1 MKSTDIPPGSLTKE
15 AILNLLAWHRADLDA
30 MGVRRIGLFGSY
42 ARGVAAPE
50 SDIDVL
56 AVLEQPSF
64 DSYMGVRFFLEDLF
78 HRKVDLVLEG
88 DVKPRLLP
96 RILDEVIYAP

>member
-1 MKSTDIPPGSLTKE
+1 MKSTDIPLATVTRES
-15 AILNLLAWHRADLDA
+15 ILDLLARHRADLHA

-42 ARGVAAPE
+42 ARDDAAPE
-50 SDIDVL
+50 SDIDLL

-64 DSYMGVRFFLEDLF
+64 DTYMGVRFFLEDLF
-78 HRKVDLVLEG
+78 HRKVDLVLEE

-96 RILDEVIYAP
+96 RILDEVIYAQ